1 MAVSS
6 QDPCIELYNVEKGG
20 LAYKIETRSS
30 MENVS
35 WHPKK
40 MVLAYTE
47 EDDKKKGDRN
57 LDDAGI
63 KLFMPL

>member
-1 MAVSS
+1 VAFR
-6 QDPCIELYNVEKGG
+6 IKT
-20 LAYKIETRSS
+20 ASS

-47 EDDKKKGDRN
+47 EDDKKKGDKN
-57 LDDAGI
+57 FDDAGI
-63 KLFMPL
+63 RLFMAG